1 GAGKSTVVLI
11 LAGEDNFSDQE
22 ILTLSSQEQQELIQ
36 GVWLYELSE
45 LSGLAKAEINKVK
58 SFASRQFDRA
68 RPAYGRSRM
77 DRPRRGIFFGTT
89 NDPEYL
95 QDLTGNR
102 RFWPVTPG
110 QIDLD
115 AVRRDRDQLW
125 AEAAAIEATGESLII
140 PEELW
145 SAVEIRQ
152 TSRLISDPW
161 EDVLLNVEASPNAD
175 GSIVQAP
182 DADGKLEWRVKSSYL
197 LESVLCI

>member
-1 GAGKSTVVLI
+1 KSDHIVVWDNSPQGAGKSTVVLI

-95 QDLTGNR
+95 QDLTGHPR
-102 RFWPVTPG
+102 LRPVRAG

-140 PEELW
+140 PEEPW

-152 TSRLISDPW
+152 TSPLTGRPSKA
-161 EDVLLNVEASPNAD
+161 VLSNANASTNA
-175 GSIVQAP
+175 
-182 DADGKLEWRVKSSYL
+182 
-197 LESVLCI
+197 